1 MKKLM
6 LKLVLSIPCLYRQNK
21 NHKDKHYATVFTDVD
36 SAKKQIFQKRILS
49 VIKSFFAGIL
59 FRESEKKALS
69 KGFNFVIEMAVCE
82 IRQKFLPLKYRVC
95 NSRVEICH
103 TFNEISLNLTN
114 FTAFVCIKMLTS
126 LFSFTSGN
134 GLSLPL
140 HHCG

>member
-1 MKKLM
+1 M
-6 LKLVLSIPCLYRQNK
+6 
-21 NHKDKHYATVFTDVD
+21 
-36 SAKKQIFQKRILS
+36 
-49 VIKSFFAGIL
+49 IKSFFAGIL

-114 FTAFVCIKMLTS
+114 QNVNQFIFIY
-126 LFSFTSGN
+126 FREWSFTPFA
-134 GLSLPL
+134 PL
-140 HHCG
+140 WIKIIMNF